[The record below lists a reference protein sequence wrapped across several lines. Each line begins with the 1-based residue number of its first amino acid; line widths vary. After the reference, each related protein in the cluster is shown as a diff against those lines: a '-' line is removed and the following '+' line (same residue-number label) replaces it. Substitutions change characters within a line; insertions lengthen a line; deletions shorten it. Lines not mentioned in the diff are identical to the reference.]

1 MNMENYQIFQIDRNT
16 WRLEDPFH
24 TYMYLAEGNERAV
37 LIDAGNGF
45 SGVRELVFSLTK
57 KPVDVI
63 LTHGH
68 FDHTGAASEF
78 PVCYIHK
85 KDNGI
90 LEEGFVRDLRETQ
103 VLRFK
108 DLFRTDLS
116 SEEIKYLV
124 CAEPPKNVRYFSDG
138 MKIDLGGRC
147 LEVIETPGHTRG
159 SVCFLDKKNKYLFS
173 GDTGCNREILV
184 YFEHSASVED
194 VMRSDEKLLKR
205 KNEYLQIWPG
215 HHECP
220 MDASCLEDYRKAAE
234 DIIKTPGI
242 GEKILLDQG
251 YKILYKYKNIGIS
264 YIESHIYH

>member
-1 MNMENYQIFQIDRNT
+1 MKNYQVSKIDEHT
-16 WRLEDPFH
+16 WKLEDPFR
-24 TYMYLAEGNERAV
+24 TYMYLAEGSSRAA

-45 SGVRELVFSLTK
+45 SGLRETVSSLTD
-57 KPVDVI
+57 KPVTVI

-78 PVCYIHK
+78 SECYIHRADK
-85 KDNGI
+85 GV
-90 LEEGFVRDLRETQ
+90 LEEGFVKEVREDQ

-108 DLFRTDLS
+108 KLFRVDLS
-116 SEEIKYLV
+116 FEEEKYLIGV
-124 CAEPPKNVRYFSDG
+124 KAPENVKYLSEKT
-138 MKIDLGGRC
+138 KIDLGGRC
-147 LEVIETPGHTRG
+147 LEVIETPGHTHG
-159 SVCFLDKKNKYLFS
+159 SVCFLDEGNKYLFA

-194 VMRSDEKLLKR
+194 VMLSDEKLLKR
-205 KNEYLQIWPG
+205 KTEYSQIWPG

-220 MDASCLEDYRKAAE
+220 MYSSCLEDYRKAAH
-234 DIIKTPGI
+234 DVIKTPGI

-264 YIESHIYH
+264 YIESHVYR